1 MLQIFLILSHEN
13 GNFDLS
19 NLPMK
24 RILFSLLLLL
34 GMNNLHAQE
43 FDCVLSVTSAQ
54 VEGTDKRV
62 FESLQNAMYEF
73 MNNRKWSN
81 HNFRA
86 EEKIE
91 CTMVLTITERLSTD
105 EFRGNLNIVLRRPV
119 FNSAYNSVLLNY
131 VDKGFQ
137 FRYVEFQPL
146 DYSDGTFSSNL
157 TSVMAYYSYIF
168 LGFYLDSFAPSGGST
183 YFEKAQEVVTAAQN
197 ASEPGWKAFESDKN
211 RWWLVNNYLNPANV
225 GLREFAYRYHHLG
238 LDQMYEKVDL
248 GRTSIAES
256 LGYLQKIYNTK
267 PGLYALQIT
276 YDAKRD
282 ELVNI
287 FSDQRVP
294 PMEKTN
300 VVNLLKEIDPANSSK
315 YQAILE
321 SK

>member
-1 MLQIFLILSHEN
+1 
-13 GNFDLS
+13 
-19 NLPMK
+19 
-24 RILFSLLLLL
+24 
-34 GMNNLHAQE
+34 
-43 FDCVLSVTSAQ
+43 
-54 VEGTDKRV
+54 
-62 FESLQNAMYEF
+62 

-81 HNFRA
+81 FNFKA

-91 CTMVLTITERLSTD
+91 CTMLLTINERLSGD

-119 FNSAYNSVLLNY
+119 LNTAYNSVLLNY

-168 LGFYLDSFAPSGGST
+168 LAFYFDSFSPSGGAT

-197 ASEPGWKAFESDKN
+197 APEPGWKAFENEKN
-211 RWWLVNNYLNPANV
+211 RYWLVNNYQNPANA
-225 GLREFAYRYHHLG
+225 GLREFAYRYHHQG

-248 GRTSIAES
+248 GRTSITES
-256 LGYLQKIYNTK
+256 LGYLQKVYNAK
-267 PGLYALQIT
+267 PGLFALQLV

-282 ELVNI
+282 EIVNI
-287 FSDQRVP
+287 FSDQRVA
-294 PMEKTN
+294 PMEKTT
-300 VVNLLKEIDPANSSK
+300 VVNMLKDIDPANSSK